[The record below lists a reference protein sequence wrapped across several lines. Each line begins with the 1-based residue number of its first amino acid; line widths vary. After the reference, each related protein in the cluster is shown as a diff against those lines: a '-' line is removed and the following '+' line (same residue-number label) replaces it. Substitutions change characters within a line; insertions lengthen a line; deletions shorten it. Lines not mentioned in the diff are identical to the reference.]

1 MTPPCQRVSPA
12 TAVSVVVPADACE
25 DVTLCVALMSRK
37 EVQGM
42 CFHKE
47 VIQE

>member
-1 MTPPCQRVSPA
+1 M
-12 TAVSVVVPADACE
+12 PADTRD

-37 EVQGM
+37 AVQGM

-47 VIQE
+47 VIQELVWTVGQEKDEVWG